1 MSPEVEID
9 RSLIPPVEMLFDG
22 SSNHDEFVKYGE
34 GFARDV
40 LIPRTRL
47 QPWETFLDVGA
58 GNGGVARALTTHLD
72 ANGRYEGLDI
82 AAQSIA
88 WLQERYRKYPNFRF
102 THSSVYNK
110 MYNAGGTSSAGDY
123 RFPYEDASVDV
134 VLLKSV
140 FTHMMPG
147 DVRHYLTEISRVMR
161 PGGRAL
167 ITYFLLNPESE
178 RYIAAGRDVVKMPH
192 TWNDDAGCRVAT
204 PDMPEQA
211 TAHDEL
217 RIRHFYAEAGLTVY
231 EMAFGNWC
239 GRPSLLGLQDM
250 VVSIKP

>member
-1 MSPEVEID
+1 MPADLEVD

-22 SSNHDEFVKYGE
+22 SSNYEEFIKYGE
-34 GFARDV
+34 GFARGV
-40 LIPRTRL
+40 LIPRVRL
-47 QPWETFLDVGA
+47 QPWETFLDIGC
-58 GNGGVARALTTHLD
+58 GNGGVARALTTYLD

-82 AAQSIA
+82 AADSIA

-110 MYNAGGTSSAGDY
+110 LYNPGGTSAPTDY
-123 RFPYEDASVDV
+123 RFPYPDDSVDV

-140 FTHMMPG
+140 FTHMLPA
-147 DVRHYLTEISRVMR
+147 DVRHYLAEVSRVMR

-178 RYIAAGRDVVKMPH
+178 RYVAAGRDVMKIPH
-192 TWNDDAGCRVAT
+192 VWNDDAGCRVAVVE
-204 PDMPEQA
+204 MPEQV
-211 TAHDEL
+211 TAHDEQ
-217 RIRHFYAEAGLTVY
+217 RIRYFYAEAGLTIY

-239 GRPSLLGLQDM
+239 GRPSLLGLQDLI
-250 VVSIKP
+250 VGIKP